1 MIVIRHPS
9 FSKKK
14 QTEQN
19 RTEPNRRVDLD
30 APNRRRAV
38 ARRRSIDAFASASR
52 DDRPA
57 RLLARRDRGVA
68 PNANA
73 TLRVP
78 SGRPLGSPRRNVA
91 SAQSRA
97 RMTSVYRAL
106 AFAATGYRSYLAD
119 ALERLNL
126 PPAPDRDL
134 SGAEC
139 VVTGANQGIGFEVA
153 GALVERGARVHC
165 VCRDEARGKAAVD
178 ALNAR
183 AREAG
188 RGRGR
193 AELHCCDLSSLAQ
206 TRRFVERYTASGR
219 ALHAL
224 VCNAGAMVHERG
236 NTSEGFERNFAV
248 NTLGTHVL
256 VAGLRPVL
264 GRTSQGDANL
274 EGEGGYYAPR
284 VVVVSSAGMLT
295 EPLEVR
301 DLEMRRTKKFDGVKQ
316 YARGKRHQTAMM
328 ERWARLELENV
339 GEERVKSGKGCVG
352 YYSMHPGWVATTGVA
367 NALPKFYASMEG
379 KLRTPAQGADTI
391 LYLLTARAED
401 LQPGAFYF
409 DRAPVA
415 KHITGGFTRYEP
427 KQVDAL
433 VSKLDALQAEGS
445 VRSEKNLLKASGSF
459 TKGSATKDASPS
471 SETKTKSSRP
481 TWNIR

>member
-1 MIVIRHPS
+1 
-9 FSKKK
+9 
-14 QTEQN
+14 
-19 RTEPNRRVDLD
+19 
-30 APNRRRAV
+30 
-38 ARRRSIDAFASASR
+38 
-52 DDRPA
+52 
-57 RLLARRDRGVA
+57 
-68 PNANA
+68 
-73 TLRVP
+73 
-78 SGRPLGSPRRNVA
+78 
-91 SAQSRA
+91 
-97 RMTSVYRAL
+97 MTSAYRAL
-106 AFAATGYRSYLAD
+106 AFAAHGYRAYLGD
-119 ALERLNL
+119 AFERLRL
-126 PPAPDRDL
+126 PALPERDL

-165 VCRDEARGKAAVD
+165 VCRDEARGSAAVE

-183 AREAG
+183 ASQTG

-193 AELHCCDLSSLAQ
+193 AELHACDLSSLAQ

-264 GRTSQGDANL
+264 GRTAQGDANL

-284 VVVVSSAGMLT
+284 VVVVSSAGMMT
-295 EPLEVR
+295 EPLEVK
-301 DLEMRRTKKFDGVKQ
+301 DLEMRMTKKFDGVKQ

-339 GEERVKSGKGCVG
+339 GEERVKSGRGYVG

-367 NALPKFYASMEG
+367 NALPKFYASMAG
-379 KLRTPAQGADTI
+379 KLRTTAQGADTI
-391 LYLLTARAED
+391 LYLLTAGTED

-415 KHITGGFTRYEP
+415 KHITCGFTRYEP

-459 TKGSATKDASPS
+459 TKGSATKDASTKDASPS
-471 SETKTKSSRP
+471 SETKTKRSNPS
-481 TWNIR
+481 WNIR